1 MIPEQRGIT
10 NARAVL
16 VERFISACCRLA
28 LKWLASHL
36 RPSRGAPPYASV
48 PRHALREIHERLV
61 RDDPDF
67 GATLVHRTLSGR
79 DVPTLKQQGMRTM
92 AIGGSGFIGHAVV
105 RALMVRGARARCAQ
119 SW

>member
-36 RPSRGAPPYASV
+36 RPSRGAPPSM
-48 PRHALREIHERLV
+48 LRFRVTLCVRYMNDWSATIPISAQRLS
-61 RDDPDF
+61 
-67 GATLVHRTLSGR
+67 TVHYR
-79 DVPTLKQQGMRTM
+79 
-92 AIGGSGFIGHAVV
+92 AVMS
-105 RALMVRGARARCAQ
+105 RL
-119 SW
+119 